1 VERTTDPDDA
11 RAVAPGAFPHLR
23 LRARATALFEL
34 PWDRPLAEWTSD
46 LARFRRLDVGP
57 SRHLVRF
64 LEYEGILFA
73 LKEEPIEIARKEFEV
88 LRHLEDKGL
97 PAVAAVG
104 LAEAPERESAILVTE
119 YLLHS
124 LQYRRLLMRFP
135 LGPGGYRDRLLD
147 AMAWLLFDLHRGGV
161 YWGDCSLANT
171 LFRRDGDRIQAYL
184 VDAETSEVHETL
196 SDGQREYDLEILVEN
211 VAYGLADLAALQGRD
226 EGPDDAIAAADA
238 VVSRY
243 RVLWDELHETPDL
256 PPGDRQAVRRRIRK
270 LNELGFSVDEI
281 ELEPSGRGPNVRL
294 RLTVARRAF
303 HARELRRQTGI
314 VALENQARLLLND
327 LHEYGAWLQWYERR
341 AIDPAVVAERWKN
354 EVFEPTLDRLSR
366 VVGPDRDIVQAYCDL
381 LEHKWLLSER
391 AGRDIGMQAALD
403 SYVASGAPAPEVAG
417 SDGTDATE
425 AADAA
430 DAAEVAE
437 LVDATDATA

>member
-1 VERTTDPDDA
+1 MDSDGA
-11 RAVAPGAFPHLR
+11 RAVAPSTFPHLR
-23 LRARATALFEL
+23 LRARATGLFDL
-34 PWDRPLAEWTSD
+34 PWDQPLADWKSD
-46 LARFRRLDVGP
+46 AVTFRRLDVGP

-64 LEYEGILFA
+64 VESDGVLFA
-73 LKEEPIEIARKEFEV
+73 LKEEPIEIASKEFEV

-104 LAEAPERESAILVTE
+104 LAEAPERDSAILVTE
-119 YLLHS
+119 YLAHS

-135 LGPGGYRDRLLD
+135 LGPGDYRDRLLD
-147 AMAWLLFDLHRGGV
+147 AMAWLLLDLHRGGV
-161 YWGDCSLANT
+161 FWGDCSLANT

-211 VAYGLADLAALQGRD
+211 VAYGLADLAAHQGRD

-243 RVLWDELHETPDL
+243 RVLWEELHKTPDL

-281 ELEPSGRGPNVRL
+281 ELEPTGRGQNVRL
-294 RLTVARRAF
+294 RLTVARRSF

-327 LHEYGAWLQWYERR
+327 LHEYGAWLQWFERR
-341 AIDPAVVAERWKN
+341 PIDPAVVAERWKHD
-354 EVFEPTLDRLSR
+354 VFESTIARLAQ
-366 VVGPDRDIVQAYCDL
+366 VVGPDRDIIQAYCDL

-391 AGRDIGMQAALD
+391 AGRDVGMQAALE
-403 SYVASGAPAPEVAG
+403 SYIASGAPAPEVAG
-417 SDGTDATE
+417 SDAAAAEATDAAELAE
-425 AADAA
+425 AAD
-430 DAAEVAE
+430 DPAE
-437 LVDATDATA
+437 ATG

>member
-1 VERTTDPDDA
+1 MDTGDA
-11 RAVAPGAFPHLR
+11 REATAGAFPHLR

-34 PWDRPLAEWTSD
+34 PWDLPLAAWPSD
-46 LARFRRLDVGP
+46 AERFRRLDVGP

-64 LEYEGILFA
+64 LEMDGTLFA
-73 LKEEPIEIARKEFEV
+73 LKEEPIEIARKEFDV

-104 LAEAPERESAILVTE
+104 LAEAPERDSGILVTE
-119 YLLHS
+119 YLAHS

-161 YWGDCSLANT
+161 FWGDCSLANT

-184 VDAETSEVHETL
+184 VDAETSEVYPSL

-211 VAYGLADLAALQGRD
+211 VAFGLADLAALQGRD

-238 VVSRY
+238 VVHRY
-243 RVLWDELHETPDL
+243 RVLWDELHVTPDL

-281 ELEPSGRGPNVRL
+281 EVEPSGLGPNVRL

-303 HARELRRQTGI
+303 HARELRRLTGI

-327 LHEYGAWLQWYERR
+327 LHEYGAWLQWHERR
-341 AIDPAVVAERWKN
+341 TIDPAEVAERWRT
-354 EVFEPTLDRLSR
+354 EVYEPAITRIAQ

-391 AGRDIGMQAALD
+391 AGRDVGMQAAME
-403 SYVASGAPAPEVAG
+403 SYLALGAPAPEVAG
-417 SDGTDATE
+417 SD
-425 AADAA
+425 AAGSDHAEVA
-430 DAAEVAE
+430 EVLDAAEVAAAE
-437 LVDATDATA
+437 AAAAETAG

>member
-1 VERTTDPDDA
+1 MERTTDPDDA

-23 LRARATALFEL
+23 LRARATGLFDL
-34 PWDRPLAEWTSD
+34 PWDLPLAAWTSD
-46 LARFRRLDVGP
+46 VATFRRLDVGP

-64 LEYEGILFA
+64 LEHEGVLFA
-73 LKEEPIEIARKEFEV
+73 LKEEPIGIARKEFEV

-104 LAEAPERESAILVTE
+104 LAEAPERDSAILVTE
-119 YLLHS
+119 YLVHS

-211 VAYGLADLAALQGRD
+211 VAFGLADLAALQGRD

-238 VVSRY
+238 VVKRY
-243 RVLWDELHETPDL
+243 RVLWDELHDTPDL

-281 ELEPSGRGPNVRL
+281 ELEPTGRGPTVRL

-341 AIDPAVVAERWKN
+341 AIDPAVLARRWKA
-354 EVFEPTLDRLSR
+354 EAYEPAIERIAR
-366 VVGPDRDIVQAYCDL
+366 VVGPGRDIVQAYCDL

-403 SYVASGAPAPEVAG
+403 SYLASGAPAPEVAG
-417 SDGTDATE
+417 SEAAADE
-425 AADAA
+425 AADADEAAAELA
-430 DAAEVAE
+430 DAAEA
-437 LVDATDATA
+437 AG

>member
-11 RAVAPGAFPHLR
+11 RAVAAGAFPHLR
-23 LRARATALFEL
+23 LRERATGLFEL
-34 PWDRPLAEWTSD
+34 PWDLPLAAWTSD
-46 LARFRRLDVGP
+46 VATFRRLDVGP

-64 LEYEGILFA
+64 LEQEGVLFA
-73 LKEEPIEIARKEFEV
+73 LKEEPIGIARKEFEV
-88 LRHLEDKGL
+88 LRHVEDKGL

-104 LAEAPERESAILVTE
+104 LAEAPERDSAILVTE
-119 YLLHS
+119 YLVHS

-211 VAYGLADLAALQGRD
+211 VAFGLADLAALQGRD

-238 VVSRY
+238 VVKRY
-243 RVLWDELHETPDL
+243 RVLWDELHKTPDL

-281 ELEPSGRGPNVRL
+281 ELEPTGRGPTVRL

-341 AIDPAVVAERWKN
+341 AIDPAVLARRWKA
-354 EVFEPTLDRLSR
+354 EVYEPAIERIAR
-366 VVGPDRDIVQAYCDL
+366 VVGSSRDIVQAYCDL

-403 SYVASGAPAPEVAG
+403 SYLASGAPAPEVAG
-417 SDGTDATE
+417 SE
-425 AADAA
+425 AAADEAAGAAEVDAAAQLA
-430 DAAEVAE
+430 DAAEA
-437 LVDATDATA
+437 AG

>member
-1 VERTTDPDDA
+1 MDADDA
-11 RAVAPGAFPHLR
+11 REATAGAFPRLR

-34 PWDRPLAEWTSD
+34 PWDLPLAAWPSD
-46 LARFRRLDVGP
+46 AARFRRLDVGP

-64 LEYEGILFA
+64 LEMDGTLFA
-73 LKEEPIEIARKEFEV
+73 LKEEPIEIARREFDV

-104 LAEAPERESAILVTE
+104 LAEAPERDSGILVTE
-119 YLLHS
+119 YLAHS

-161 YWGDCSLANT
+161 FWGDCSLANT

-184 VDAETSEVHETL
+184 VDAETSEVHPSL

-211 VAYGLADLAALQGRD
+211 VAFGLADLAALQGRE
-226 EGPDDAIAAADA
+226 EGPEDAIAAADA
-238 VVSRY
+238 VVQRY
-243 RVLWDELHETPDL
+243 RVLWDELHMTPDL

-270 LNELGFSVDEI
+270 LNDLGFSVDEI
-281 ELEPSGRGPNVRL
+281 EIEPSGRGGNVRL
-294 RLTVARRAF
+294 KLTVARRAF
-303 HARELRRQTGI
+303 HARELRRLTRI

-341 AIDPAVVAERWKN
+341 SIDPAEVAERWRT
-354 EVFEPTLDRLSR
+354 EVYEPAIARIAT

-391 AGRDIGMQAALD
+391 AGRDVGMRAALD
-403 SYVASGAPAPEVAG
+403 SYLASGAPAPEVAG
-417 SDGTDATE
+417 SDAVELAE
-425 AADAA
+425 AADGAIFEAA
-430 DAAEVAE
+430 AAE
-437 LVDATDATA
+437 TAG